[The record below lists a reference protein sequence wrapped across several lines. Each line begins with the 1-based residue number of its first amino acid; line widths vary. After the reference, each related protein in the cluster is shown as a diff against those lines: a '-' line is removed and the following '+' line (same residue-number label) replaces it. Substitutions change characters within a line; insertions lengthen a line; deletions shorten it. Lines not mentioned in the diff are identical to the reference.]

1 MSVKDEIVAVLR
13 ELGGEV
19 VSPEGLATRQVAE
32 RVASTGSFT
41 AVSTALG
48 QLERDGIVERD
59 QPQLKRTTRIALAGP
74 GVRPGRKGA
83 AVLAERASRVLAREL
98 ESELDGVLDGLEQAH
113 QAALEAAEER
123 ARAHAL
129 ASERTRRERDEARE
143 EARVQHAAR
152 EAAET
157 EVAELREELQIARH
171 NAGVWQRQA
180 LERPRVRELLST
192 VSDQL
197 TSESRR
203 DLEQLMRS
211 LPRERE

>member
-1 MSVKDEIVAVLR
+1 MSVKDEIVVVLR

-19 VSPEGLATRQVAE
+19 VSPDGLATRRVAE

-48 QLERDGIVERD
+48 QLERDGVVVRD
-59 QPQLKRTTRIALAGP
+59 QPNLKRTTRIALAGP

-98 ESELDGVLDGLEQAH
+98 EDALGSVLDGLEQAH

-123 ARAHAL
+123 ACTHAL
-129 ASERTRRERDEARE
+129 ASERARRERDQARE
-143 EARVQHAAR
+143 EARVQRAAR

-157 EVAELREELQIARH
+157 EVAELRERAQIAEH
-171 NAGVWQRQA
+171 NAQVWRRQA
-180 LERPRVRELLST
+180 LERPRVRELLAT
-192 VSDQL
+192 VSSQL
-197 TSESRR
+197 PAETRR
-203 DLEQLMRS
+203 ELEQLMRT
-211 LPRERE
+211 LPGTRE